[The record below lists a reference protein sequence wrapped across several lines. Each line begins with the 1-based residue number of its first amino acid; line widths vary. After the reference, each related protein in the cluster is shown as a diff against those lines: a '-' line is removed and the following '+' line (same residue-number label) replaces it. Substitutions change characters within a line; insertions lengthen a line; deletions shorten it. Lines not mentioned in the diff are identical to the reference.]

1 MCNLLACAI
10 ECPDWTED
18 HAGESLK
25 GENGCISG
33 RIGTIMVGMRA
44 PHQSVDRL
52 GSRPVEAAVSPP
64 VTHALP
70 LAAAVDDG
78 DRLVDV
84 VDLLALDAFVTGRE
98 PFGRSTYLE
107 NVRTDAPLTTDDARV
122 VRDAVEEDGQGRL
135 SVGEGWTLHVMRW
148 LQSRRARVTV
158 TAITAELAESVL
170 ATATA
175 GAVEEPTPAPE
186 NVPIGFWHFGAHGPR
201 RVQRE
206 IDAALWPE
214 IKPNYASP
222 VADTLER
229 LMTLDGSVVNG
240 RLLLLH
246 GEPGTGKTTAL
257 RALAQQWRSWCQ
269 VDCVLDPERLFSDP
283 AYLMSVAL
291 GTGDDDEPRW
301 RLLMLEDCDELV
313 SGEAKAS
320 AGQSLSRLLNLT
332 DGLLGQ
338 GRNALIAIT
347 TNEDL
352 ASLHPAVV
360 RPGRCLASIEVGR
373 LPYAEAVRWLGTPAG
388 IGPEGATLA
397 ELYALRT
404 GAQPVTVPKTAPT
417 TGMYL

>member
-1 MCNLLACAI
+1 
-10 ECPDWTED
+10 
-18 HAGESLK
+18 
-25 GENGCISG
+25 
-33 RIGTIMVGMRA
+33 MRT
-44 PHQSVDRL
+44 PHQSVDRV
-52 GSRPVEAAVSPP
+52 GARGPEPAVTPVVPG
-64 VTHALP
+64 TLP
-70 LAAAVDDG
+70 LGGSVDDA

-98 PFGRSTYLE
+98 PFGRTSYLE
-107 NVRTDAPLTTDDARV
+107 NVRADAPLAIEDSRT
-122 VRDAVEEDGQGRL
+122 VRDAVEEDSHGRL
-135 SVGEGWTLHVMRW
+135 CVGDGWTMHVTRW
-148 LQSRRARVTV
+148 KQSRRARVTV
-158 TAITAELAESVL
+158 TAVTAELAEAVL
-170 ATATA
+170 TKATDN
-175 GAVEEPTPAPE
+175 AVEEPEPAADS
-186 NVPIGFWHFGAHGPR
+186 VPIGFWHFGPHGPR
-201 RVQRE
+201 RAQRE
-206 IDAALWPE
+206 IDAAPWE
-214 IKPNYASP
+214 KIRGNYAEP
-222 VADTLER
+222 VAQTLER
-229 LMTLDGSVVNG
+229 LMAIDGSAVNG

-291 GTGDDDEPRW
+291 GSGDDDEPRW
-301 RLLMLEDCDELV
+301 RLLMLEDCDELI

-373 LPYAEAVRWLGTPAG
+373 LPYAEAVRWLGSPRG

-397 ELYALRT
+397 ELYALRSGT
-404 GAQPVTVPKTAPT
+404 HPVTVPAGAPN

>member
-1 MCNLLACAI
+1 
-10 ECPDWTED
+10 
-18 HAGESLK
+18 
-25 GENGCISG
+25 
-33 RIGTIMVGMRA
+33 VRA
-44 PHQSVDRL
+44 D
-52 GSRPVEAAVSPP
+52 AA
-64 VTHALP
+64 
-70 LAAAVDDG
+70 
-78 DRLVDV
+78 
-84 VDLLALDAFVTGRE
+84 
-98 PFGRSTYLE
+98 
-107 NVRTDAPLTTDDARV
+107 LTTEDARV
-122 VRDAVEEDGQGRL
+122 IRDAVEEDGHGRL
-135 SVGEGWTLHVMRW
+135 SVGDGWTLHITRW
-148 LQSRRARVTV
+148 KQSRRARVTV

-170 ATATA
+170 EKATA
-175 GAVEEPTPAPE
+175 GAVEEPEPAADS
-186 NVPIGFWHFGAHGPR
+186 VPIGFWHFGPHGPR

-206 IDAALWPE
+206 IDAAPWAK
-214 IKPNYASP
+214 IRANYAGP
-222 VADTLER
+222 VAQTLER
-229 LMTLDGSVVNG
+229 LMELDGSVVHG

-291 GTGDDDEPRW
+291 GSGDEDEPRW
-301 RLLMLEDCDELV
+301 RLLMLEDCDELI

-352 ASLHPAVV
+352 ATLHPAVV

-373 LPYAEAVRWLGTPAG
+373 LPYAEAAAWLGTARG
-388 IGPEGATLA
+388 VGPEGATLA
-397 ELYALRT
+397 ELYALKT
-404 GAQPVTVPKTAPT
+404 GARPVTVPTTTPS

>member
-1 MCNLLACAI
+1 
-10 ECPDWTED
+10 
-18 HAGESLK
+18 
-25 GENGCISG
+25 
-33 RIGTIMVGMRA
+33 MRT

-52 GSRPVEAAVSPP
+52 GSRLEPAVVPSVPAP
-64 VTHALP
+64 LP
-70 LAAAVDDG
+70 LSGSVDDG

-84 VDLLALDAFVTGRE
+84 VDLLAIDAFVTGRE
-98 PFGRSTYLE
+98 PFGRTKYLE
-107 NVRTDAPLTTDDARV
+107 NVRADAALTTDDARL
-122 VRDAVEEDGQGRL
+122 VRDAVEEDAQGRL
-135 SVGEGWTLHVMRW
+135 SVGDGWTLHVTRW
-148 LQSRRARVTV
+148 TQSRRARVAV
-158 TAITAELAESVL
+158 TAISAELAESVL
-170 ATATA
+170 DTATDN
-175 GAVEEPTPAPE
+175 AVEEPEPAADS
-186 NVPIGFWHFGAHGPR
+186 VPIGFWHFGPHGPR

-206 IDAALWPE
+206 IDAAPWE
-214 IKPNYASP
+214 KIQANYARP
-222 VADTLER
+222 VAETLER

-269 VDCVLDPERLFSDP
+269 VDCVLDPERLFGDP

-291 GTGDDDEPRW
+291 GSGDENEPRW
-301 RLLMLEDCDELV
+301 RLLMLEDCDELI

-373 LPYAEAVRWLGTPAG
+373 LPYAEATAWLGTSRGVSAD
-388 IGPEGATLA
+388 GATLA
-397 ELYALRT
+397 ELYALKT
-404 GAQPVTVPKTAPT
+404 GAQPVTVPTAKPA

>member
-1 MCNLLACAI
+1 
-10 ECPDWTED
+10 
-18 HAGESLK
+18 
-25 GENGCISG
+25 
-33 RIGTIMVGMRA
+33 MRT

-52 GSRPVEAAVSPP
+52 TSRPVEPAV
-64 VTHALP
+64 ALP
-70 LAAAVDDG
+70 APQAVPLSGSVDDG

-84 VDLLALDAFVTGRE
+84 VDLLALDAFVSGRE
-98 PFGRSTYLE
+98 PFGRTSYLE
-107 NVRTDAPLTTDDARV
+107 NVRADAPLTTDDARL
-122 VRDAVEEDGQGRL
+122 VRDAVEEDNHGRL

-148 LQSRRARVTV
+148 KQSRRARVTV
-158 TAITAELAESVL
+158 TAVSAELAESVL
-170 ATATA
+170 ATVSENAIEDPSPA
-175 GAVEEPTPAPE
+175 GDS
-186 NVPIGFWHFGAHGPR
+186 VPIGFWHFAQHGPR

-206 IDAALWPE
+206 IDAAPWE
-214 IKPNYASP
+214 TIRSNYAGP
-222 VADTLER
+222 VARTLEQ
-229 LMTLDGSVVNG
+229 LMAIDGSVVNG

-269 VDCVLDPERLFSDP
+269 VDCVLDPERLFGDP

-291 GTGDDDEPRW
+291 GSGDDDEPRW
-301 RLLMLEDCDELV
+301 RLLMLEDCDELI

-320 AGQSLSRLLNLT
+320 AGQQLSRLLNLT

-373 LPYAEAVRWLGTPAG
+373 LSYAESADWLGTSAG
-388 IGPEGATLA
+388 VGPDGATLA
-397 ELYALRT
+397 ELYALKT
-404 GAQPVTVPKTAPT
+404 GAKPVTVSAPT
-417 TGMYL
+417 PATGLYL

>member
-1 MCNLLACAI
+1 
-10 ECPDWTED
+10 
-18 HAGESLK
+18 
-25 GENGCISG
+25 
-33 RIGTIMVGMRA
+33 MRT

-52 GSRPVEAAVSPP
+52 ASRPVEAAAAA
-64 VTHALP
+64 TLP
-70 LAAAVDDG
+70 LSGAVDDG

-98 PFGRSTYLE
+98 PFGRTTYLE
-107 NVRTDAPLTTDDARV
+107 NVRADAVLTTEDARI
-122 VRDAVEEDGQGRL
+122 VRDAVEEDGHGRL
-135 SVGEGWTLHVMRW
+135 SVGEGWTLHVTRW
-148 LQSRRARVTV
+148 KQSRRARVTV
-158 TAITAELAESVL
+158 TATTSELAESVL
-170 ATATA
+170 AVATEN
-175 GAVEEPTPAPE
+175 AVEEPEPADDS
-186 NVPIGFWHFGAHGPR
+186 VPIGFWHYGPHGPR

-206 IDAALWPE
+206 IDAAPWDK
-214 IKPNYASP
+214 IRANYADP
-222 VADTLER
+222 VAQTLER
-229 LMTLDGSVVNG
+229 LMAIDGTAVNG

-269 VDCVLDPERLFSDP
+269 VDCVLDPERLFGDP

-291 GTGDDDEPRW
+291 GSGDDDEPRW
-301 RLLMLEDCDELV
+301 RLLMLEDCDELI
-313 SGEAKAS
+313 SGDAKAS

-338 GRNALIAIT
+338 GRNALIGIT

-352 ASLHPAVV
+352 AALHPAVV

-373 LPYAEAVRWLGTPAG
+373 LPYAEAVTWLGTPQG
-388 IGPEGATLA
+388 IGPHGATLA

-404 GAQPVTVPKTAPT
+404 GAQPVTVPMTPPA

>member
-1 MCNLLACAI
+1 M
-10 ECPDWTED
+10 TD
-18 HAGESLK
+18 HD
-25 GENGCISG
+25 
-33 RIGTIMVGMRA
+33 GMRT
-44 PHQSVDRL
+44 PHQSVDRHAGRAVEPAVTPASTTRPRS
-52 GSRPVEAAVSPP
+52 GS
-64 VTHALP
+64 
-70 LAAAVDDG
+70 VDDV

-98 PFGRSTYLE
+98 PFGRSKYLE
-107 NVRTDAPLTTDDARV
+107 NVRADAPLTNEDARLL
-122 VRDAVEEDGQGRL
+122 RDAVEDDAQGRL
-135 SVGEGWTLHVMRW
+135 AVGEGWTLHVIRW
-148 LQSRRARVTV
+148 KQSRRARVTV
-158 TAITAELAESVL
+158 TAVNAELAESVL
-170 ATATA
+170 EAVTA
-175 GAVEEPTPAPE
+175 GAVEEPAPADDS
-186 NVPIGFWHFGAHGPR
+186 VPIGFWHFGPHGPR

-206 IDAALWPE
+206 IDAAPWE
-214 IKPNYASP
+214 KIQANYARP
-222 VADTLER
+222 VGQTLER
-229 LMTLDGSVVNG
+229 LMSLDGSVVHG

-291 GTGDDDEPRW
+291 GSGDDDEPRW

-338 GRNALIAIT
+338 GRHALIAIT

-373 LPYAEAVRWLGTPAG
+373 LPYAEATAWLGTPAG
-388 IGPEGATLA
+388 IGPDGATLA
-397 ELYALRT
+397 ELYALKT
-404 GAQPVTVPKTAPT
+404 GAKPVTVPTTPPS

>member
-1 MCNLLACAI
+1 
-10 ECPDWTED
+10 
-18 HAGESLK
+18 
-25 GENGCISG
+25 
-33 RIGTIMVGMRA
+33 MRT

-52 GSRPVEAAVSPP
+52 ASRPVEPAVSAP
-64 VTHALP
+64 VHGSLP
-70 LAAAVDDG
+70 LSGAVDDG

-98 PFGRSTYLE
+98 PYGRTSYLE
-107 NVRTDAPLTTDDARV
+107 NVRADAPLATDDARV
-122 VRDAVEEDGQGRL
+122 VRDALEEDSVGRL
-135 SVGEGWTLHVMRW
+135 SVGEGWTLHVTRW
-148 LQSRRARVTV
+148 KQSRRARVTV
-158 TAITAELAESVL
+158 TAISAELAESVL
-170 ATATA
+170 ATAVRD
-175 GAVEEPTPAPE
+175 AVEEPEPAADS
-186 NVPIGFWHFGAHGPR
+186 VPIGFWHFGPHGPR

-206 IDAALWPE
+206 IDATPWE
-214 IKPNYASP
+214 GIRHNYAGP
-222 VADTLER
+222 VARSLETL
-229 LMTLDGSVVNG
+229 MAIDGTAVNG

-291 GTGDDDEPRW
+291 GSGDDDEPRW
-301 RLLMLEDCDELV
+301 RMLMLEDCDELI

-320 AGQSLSRLLNLT
+320 AGQQLSRLLNLT

-352 ASLHPAVV
+352 TSLHPAVI

-373 LPYAEAVRWLGTPAG
+373 LPYAEAVGWLGTPAG
-388 IGPEGATLA
+388 VGPDGATLA

-404 GAQPVTVPKTAPT
+404 GARPVTVTSAPPS
-417 TGMYL
+417 TGLYL

>member
-1 MCNLLACAI
+1 
-10 ECPDWTED
+10 
-18 HAGESLK
+18 
-25 GENGCISG
+25 
-33 RIGTIMVGMRA
+33 MRT

-52 GSRPVEAAVSPP
+52 GSRPGEPAVAPP
-64 VTHALP
+64 VSTVLP
-70 LAAAVDDG
+70 LSGSVDDG

-98 PFGRSTYLE
+98 PYGRTTYLE
-107 NVRTDAPLTTDDARV
+107 NVRADAALTTADARI
-122 VRDAVEEDGQGRL
+122 VRDAVEEDGHGRL
-135 SVGEGWTLHVMRW
+135 SAGDGWTLHVTRW
-148 LQSRRARVTV
+148 KQSRRARVTV
-158 TAITAELAESVL
+158 TATSAELAEAVL
-170 ATATA
+170 ATAVEN
-175 GAVEEPTPAPE
+175 AVEEPEPAADS
-186 NVPIGFWHFGAHGPR
+186 VPIGFWHFGAHGPR
-201 RVQRE
+201 RAQRE
-206 IDAALWPE
+206 IDAAPWE
-214 IKPNYASP
+214 KIRANYAEP
-222 VADTLER
+222 VARTLER
-229 LMTLDGSVVNG
+229 LMAIDGTAVNG

-269 VDCVLDPERLFSDP
+269 VDCVLDPERLFGDP

-291 GTGDDDEPRW
+291 GSGDDDEPRW
-301 RLLMLEDCDELV
+301 RLLMLEDCDELI
-313 SGEAKAS
+313 SGDAKAS

-373 LPYAEAVRWLGTPAG
+373 LPYGEAVTWLGTSAG
-388 IGPEGATLA
+388 VGPHGATLA

-404 GAQPVTVPKTAPT
+404 GAQPVTVPTTPPA

>member
-1 MCNLLACAI
+1 
-10 ECPDWTED
+10 
-18 HAGESLK
+18 
-25 GENGCISG
+25 
-33 RIGTIMVGMRA
+33 MRT

-52 GSRPVEAAVSPP
+52 ASRTGDPAGASPLS
-64 VTHALP
+64 ASLP
-70 LAAAVDDG
+70 LSGSVDDG

-98 PFGRSTYLE
+98 PYGRTTYLE
-107 NVRTDAPLTTDDARV
+107 NVRTDAALTTDDARI
-122 VRDAVEEDGQGRL
+122 VRDAVEEDGHGRL
-135 SVGEGWTLHVMRW
+135 SVGEGWTLHVTRW
-148 LQSRRARVTV
+148 KQSRRARVTV
-158 TAITAELAESVL
+158 TAISAELAESVL
-170 ATATA
+170 AVAVDN
-175 GAVEEPTPAPE
+175 AVEEPAPAADS
-186 NVPIGFWHFGAHGPR
+186 VPIGFWHFGPHGPR

-206 IDAALWPE
+206 IDAAPWDK
-214 IKPNYASP
+214 IRTNYSDP
-222 VADTLER
+222 VARTLER
-229 LMTLDGSVVNG
+229 LMAIDGTAVNG

-269 VDCVLDPERLFSDP
+269 VDCVLDPERLFGDP

-291 GTGDDDEPRW
+291 GSGDDDEPRW
-301 RLLMLEDCDELV
+301 RLLMLEDCDELI
-313 SGEAKAS
+313 SGEAKAA

-373 LPYAEAVRWLGTPAG
+373 LPYAEAVSWLGTPAG
-388 IGPEGATLA
+388 VGPDGATLA
-397 ELYALRT
+397 ELYALKT
-404 GAQPVTVPKTAPT
+404 GARPVTVPMTSPT

>member
-1 MCNLLACAI
+1 M
-10 ECPDWTED
+10 E
-18 HAGESLK
+18 
-25 GENGCISG
+25 
-33 RIGTIMVGMRA
+33 VMRT

-52 GSRPVEAAVSPP
+52 GSRPVEPAVSLH
-64 VTHALP
+64 THNPLP
-70 LAAAVDDG
+70 LSGSVDDG

-98 PFGRSTYLE
+98 PFGRTSYLE
-107 NVRTDAPLTTDDARV
+107 NVRADAALTTDDARV

-135 SVGEGWTLHVMRW
+135 SVGEGWTLHVTRW
-148 LQSRRARVTV
+148 KQSRRARVTV
-158 TAITAELAESVL
+158 TATSAELAESVL
-170 ATATA
+170 ATAVA
-175 GAVEEPTPAPE
+175 NAVEEPGPAPDS
-186 NVPIGFWHFGAHGPR
+186 VPIGFWHFGTHGPR

-206 IDAALWPE
+206 IDAAPWGQ
-214 IKPNYASP
+214 IRANYADP
-222 VADTLER
+222 VARTLER
-229 LMTLDGSVVNG
+229 LMAIDGSVVNG

-291 GTGDDDEPRW
+291 GSGDDDEPRW
-301 RLLMLEDCDELV
+301 RLLMLEDCDELI

-352 ASLHPAVV
+352 TSLHPAVV

-373 LPYAEAVRWLGTPAG
+373 LPYPEAVAWLGTSAG
-388 IGPEGATLA
+388 IGPDGATLA
-397 ELYALRT
+397 ELYALKT
-404 GAQPVTVPKTAPT
+404 GARPVTVPTAAPA

>member
-1 MCNLLACAI
+1 
-10 ECPDWTED
+10 
-18 HAGESLK
+18 
-25 GENGCISG
+25 
-33 RIGTIMVGMRA
+33 MRT

-52 GSRPVEAAVSPP
+52 GSRPVEQAVAQLSHS
-64 VTHALP
+64 VLP
-70 LAAAVDDG
+70 LAGSVDDG

-98 PFGRSTYLE
+98 PFGRTGYLE
-107 NVRTDAPLTTDDARV
+107 NVRADAPLTTDDARV
-122 VRDAVEEDGQGRL
+122 IRDAMEEDSHGRL
-135 SVGEGWTLHVMRW
+135 SVGDGWTLHVTRW
-148 LQSRRARVTV
+148 KQSRRARVTV
-158 TAITAELAESVL
+158 TATSAELAESVL
-170 ATATA
+170 ATTTA
-175 GAVEEPTPAPE
+175 GAVEEPAPAPDS
-186 NVPIGFWHFGAHGPR
+186 VPIGFWNFGTHGPR
-201 RVQRE
+201 RVERE
-206 IDAALWPE
+206 IDAAPWSK
-214 IKPNYASP
+214 IRANYADP
-222 VADTLER
+222 VARTLER
-229 LMTLDGSVVNG
+229 LMELDGTAVNG

-269 VDCVLDPERLFSDP
+269 VDCVLDPERLFGDP

-291 GTGDDDEPRW
+291 GSGDDDEPRW
-301 RLLMLEDCDELV
+301 RLLMLEDCDELI

-373 LPYAEAVRWLGTPAG
+373 LPYAEAVTWLGSPKG
-388 IGPEGATLA
+388 VSPDGATLA
-397 ELYALRT
+397 ELYALKT
-404 GAQPVTVPKTAPT
+404 GVHPVTVPAPARP

>member
-1 MCNLLACAI
+1 
-10 ECPDWTED
+10 
-18 HAGESLK
+18 
-25 GENGCISG
+25 
-33 RIGTIMVGMRA
+33 MRT

-52 GSRPVEAAVSPP
+52 GSRPVEAAAAPP
-64 VTHALP
+64 VHHPLP
-70 LAAAVDDG
+70 LSGSVDDG

-98 PFGRSTYLE
+98 PFGRTSYLE
-107 NVRTDAPLTTDDARV
+107 NVRADAPLTTDDARV
-122 VRDAVEEDGQGRL
+122 VRDAREEDSHGRL
-135 SVGEGWTLHVMRW
+135 STGDGWTLHVTRW
-148 LQSRRARVTV
+148 KQSRRARVTV
-158 TAITAELAESVL
+158 TAVTAELAESVL
-170 ATATA
+170 AAATA
-175 GAVEEPTPAPE
+175 HAVEEPGPVADS
-186 NVPIGFWHFGAHGPR
+186 VPIGFWHFGPHGPR

-206 IDAALWPE
+206 IDAAPWDK
-214 IKPNYASP
+214 IRANYAGP
-222 VADTLER
+222 VARTLER
-229 LMTLDGSVVNG
+229 LMAVDGTAVNG

-269 VDCVLDPERLFSDP
+269 VDCVLDPERMFGDP

-291 GTGDDDEPRW
+291 GSGDDDEPRW
-301 RLLMLEDCDELV
+301 RLLMLEDCDELI

-373 LPYAEAVRWLGTPAG
+373 LPYAEATAWLGTSTG
-388 IGPEGATLA
+388 VGPEGATLA

-404 GAQPVTVPKTAPT
+404 GARPVTVPSTAPS
-417 TGMYL
+417 TGLYL

>member
-1 MCNLLACAI
+1 
-10 ECPDWTED
+10 
-18 HAGESLK
+18 
-25 GENGCISG
+25 
-33 RIGTIMVGMRA
+33 MRT

-52 GSRPVEAAVSPP
+52 GSRTAEPAVAAS
-64 VTHALP
+64 LP
-70 LAAAVDDG
+70 LSGAVDDC

-98 PFGRSTYLE
+98 PYGRTTHLE
-107 NVRTDAPLTTDDARV
+107 NVRAEALLTTDDARI
-122 VRDAVEEDGQGRL
+122 VRDAVEEDGHGRL
-135 SVGEGWTLHVMRW
+135 SVGEGWTLHVTRW
-148 LQSRRARVTV
+148 KQSRRARVTV
-158 TAITAELAESVL
+158 TAVSAEMAESVL
-170 ATATA
+170 AVAVEN
-175 GAVEEPTPAPE
+175 AVEEPPPAADS
-186 NVPIGFWHFGAHGPR
+186 VPIGFWHFGPHGPR

-206 IDAALWPE
+206 IDAAPWE
-214 IKPNYASP
+214 KIRANYADP
-222 VADTLER
+222 VARTLER
-229 LMTLDGSVVNG
+229 LMAIDGSTVNG
-240 RLLLLH
+240 RLMLLH

-269 VDCVLDPERLFSDP
+269 VDCVLDPERLFGDP

-291 GTGDDDEPRW
+291 GSGDDDEPRW
-301 RLLMLEDCDELV
+301 RLLMLEDCDELI
-313 SGEAKAS
+313 SGEAKAA

-373 LPYAEAVRWLGTPAG
+373 LPYGEAVAWLGTPAG
-388 IGPEGATLA
+388 VGPDGATLA

-404 GAQPVTVPKTAPT
+404 GARPVTVPTTAPA

>member
-1 MCNLLACAI
+1 
-10 ECPDWTED
+10 
-18 HAGESLK
+18 
-25 GENGCISG
+25 
-33 RIGTIMVGMRA
+33 MRT

-52 GSRPVEAAVSPP
+52 GSRPVEPAIVPP
-64 VTHALP
+64 APIALP
-70 LAAAVDDG
+70 LSGSVDDG

-98 PFGRSTYLE
+98 PYGRTSYLE
-107 NVRTDAPLTTDDARV
+107 NVRADAALTTEDARI
-122 VRDAVEEDGQGRL
+122 VRDAVEEDAHGRL
-135 SVGEGWTLHVMRW
+135 SVGDGWTLHVTRW
-148 LQSRRARVTV
+148 KQSRRARVAV
-158 TAITAELAESVL
+158 TATSSELAESVL
-170 ATATA
+170 ATAVEN
-175 GAVEEPTPAPE
+175 AVEEPEPATDS
-186 NVPIGFWHFGAHGPR
+186 VPIGFWHFGPHGPR

-206 IDAALWPE
+206 IDAAPWE
-214 IKPNYASP
+214 KIRANYADP
-222 VADTLER
+222 VARTLER
-229 LMTLDGSVVNG
+229 LMAIEGTAVNG

-269 VDCVLDPERLFSDP
+269 VDCVLDPERLFADP

-291 GTGDDDEPRW
+291 GSGDDDEPRW
-301 RLLMLEDCDELV
+301 RLLMLEDCDELI

-347 TNEDL
+347 TNEAL
-352 ASLHPAVV
+352 ASLHPAVI

-388 IGPEGATLA
+388 VGPNGATLA
-397 ELYALRT
+397 ELYALKT
-404 GAQPVTVPKTAPT
+404 GAQPVTVPTTSPT

>member
-1 MCNLLACAI
+1 
-10 ECPDWTED
+10 
-18 HAGESLK
+18 
-25 GENGCISG
+25 
-33 RIGTIMVGMRA
+33 MRT
-44 PHQSVDRL
+44 PHQSVDRHA
-52 GSRPVEAAVSPP
+52 GRPGEPAVLPA
-64 VTHALP
+64 HGALP
-70 LAAAVDDG
+70 LAASVDDG

-98 PFGRSTYLE
+98 PFGRTRYLE
-107 NVRTDAPLTTDDARV
+107 NVRADAALTTGDARV
-122 VRDAVEEDGQGRL
+122 VRDAVDDDGQGRL
-135 SVGEGWTLHVMRW
+135 SVGDGWTLHVTRW
-148 LQSRRARVTV
+148 RQSRRARVTV
-158 TAITAELAESVL
+158 TAITGELAESVL

-175 GAVEEPTPAPE
+175 NAVEEPAPAADS
-186 NVPIGFWHFGAHGPR
+186 VPIGFWHFGPHGPR

-206 IDAALWPE
+206 IDAAPWDK
-214 IKPNYASP
+214 IRANYAGP
-222 VADTLER
+222 VARTLER
-229 LMTLDGSVVNG
+229 LMALDGSVVNG

-257 RALAQQWRSWCQ
+257 RALAQQWRAWCQ

-291 GTGDDDEPRW
+291 GGGDEDEPRW
-301 RLLMLEDCDELV
+301 RLLMLEDCDELI

-352 ASLHPAVV
+352 ATLHPAVV

-373 LPYAEAVRWLGTPAG
+373 LPYADATAWLGSPRG
-388 IGPEGATLA
+388 ISTEGATLA
-397 ELYALRT
+397 QLYALKT
-404 GAQPVTVPKTAPT
+404 GAEPVTVSQQSPS

>member
-1 MCNLLACAI
+1 
-10 ECPDWTED
+10 
-18 HAGESLK
+18 
-25 GENGCISG
+25 
-33 RIGTIMVGMRA
+33 MRA
-44 PHQSVDRL
+44 PHQSVDRVT
-52 GSRPVEAAVSPP
+52 GRSVEPAVAPAIG
-64 VTHALP
+64 TMP
-70 LAAAVDDG
+70 LAGSVDDG

-98 PFGRSTYLE
+98 PYGRSRYLE
-107 NVRTDAPLTTDDARV
+107 NVRADAALTTEDARV
-122 VRDAVEEDGQGRL
+122 VRDAVEDDGQGRL
-135 SVGEGWTLHVMRW
+135 SVGEGWTLHVNRW
-148 LQSRRARVTV
+148 RQSRRARVTV
-158 TAITAELAESVL
+158 TAISAELAESVL
-170 ATATA
+170 EAVTDN
-175 GAVEEPTPAPE
+175 AVEEPEPAE
-186 NVPIGFWHFGAHGPR
+186 DSVPIGFWHFGPHGPR

-206 IDAALWPE
+206 IDAAPWAK
-214 IKPNYASP
+214 IRSNYAGP
-222 VADTLER
+222 VGHTLER
-229 LMTLDGSVVNG
+229 LMALDGSVVNG

-269 VDCVLDPERLFSDP
+269 VDCVLDPERLFADP

-291 GTGDDDEPRW
+291 GSGDEDEPRW
-301 RLLMLEDCDELV
+301 RLLMLEDCDELIN
-313 SGEAKAS
+313 GDAKAS

-352 ASLHPAVV
+352 AGLHPAVV

-373 LPYAEAVRWLGTPAG
+373 LPYPEAVSWLGTPVG
-388 IGPEGATLA
+388 IGPDGATLA

-404 GAQPVTVPKTAPT
+404 GAQPVTVPSAPPT

>member
-1 MCNLLACAI
+1 
-10 ECPDWTED
+10 
-18 HAGESLK
+18 
-25 GENGCISG
+25 
-33 RIGTIMVGMRA
+33 MRA

-52 GSRPVEAAVSPP
+52 GGRHADAAAAAPVPA
-64 VTHALP
+64 ALP
-70 LAAAVDDG
+70 LSGAVDDG

-98 PFGRSTYLE
+98 PYGRSTYLE
-107 NVRTDAPLTTDDARV
+107 NVRADAPLTVDDGRV
-122 VRDAVEEDGQGRL
+122 VRDAVDEDGQGL
-135 SVGEGWTLHVMRW
+135 LAVGDGWTLHVTRW
-148 LQSRRARVTV
+148 KQSRRARVTV
-158 TAITAELAESVL
+158 TAVSAELAESIL
-170 ATATA
+170 ESATA
-175 GAVEEPTPAPE
+175 GAVEEPKPTLD
-186 NVPIGFWHFGAHGPR
+186 NVPIGFWHFGQHGPR
-201 RVQRE
+201 RAARE
-206 IDAALWPE
+206 IDAAPWPS
-214 IKPNYASP
+214 IRGNYAGA
-222 VADTLER
+222 VAATLER
-229 LMTLDGSVVNG
+229 LMALDSTTIGG

-269 VDCVLDPERLFSDP
+269 VDCVLDPERLFNDP

-291 GTGDDDEPRW
+291 GSDDEDEPRW
-301 RLLMLEDCDELV
+301 RLLMLEDCDELI

-320 AGQSLSRLLNLT
+320 AGQALSRLLNLT

-373 LPYAEAVRWLGTPAG
+373 LPYAEAVSWLGSSRG
-388 IGPEGATLA
+388 IGPSGATLA
-397 ELYALRT
+397 ELYALKT
-404 GAQPVTVPKTAPT
+404 GNQPVTVPKSPPS

>member
-1 MCNLLACAI
+1 
-10 ECPDWTED
+10 
-18 HAGESLK
+18 
-25 GENGCISG
+25 
-33 RIGTIMVGMRA
+33 MRT
-44 PHQSVDRL
+44 PRQSVDRHA
-52 GSRPVEAAVSPP
+52 GRTVEPSAPAV
-64 VTHALP
+64 LP
-70 LAAAVDDG
+70 LSASVDDG
-78 DRLVDV
+78 DSLTDV

-98 PFGRSTYLE
+98 PFGRTRYLE
-107 NVRTDAPLTTDDARV
+107 NVRADAALTTDDARV
-122 VRDAVEEDGQGRL
+122 IRDAVEEDGHGRL
-135 SVGEGWTLHVMRW
+135 SVGDGWTLHVARW
-148 LQSRRARVTV
+148 KQSRRARVTV
-158 TAITAELAESVL
+158 TAITAELAASVL
-170 ATATA
+170 ETATSN
-175 GAVEEPTPAPE
+175 AVEEPEPSADS
-186 NVPIGFWHFGAHGPR
+186 VPIGFWHFGPHGPR

-206 IDAALWPE
+206 IDAAPWGK
-214 IKPNYASP
+214 IRGNYAHA
-222 VADTLER
+222 VAQTLER
-229 LMTLDGSVVNG
+229 LMALDGSVVNG

-257 RALAQQWRSWCQ
+257 RALAQQWRAWCQ
-269 VDCVLDPERLFSDP
+269 VDCVLDPERLFGDP

-291 GTGDDDEPRW
+291 GSGDEDEPRW
-301 RLLMLEDCDELV
+301 RLLMLEDCDELI

-373 LPYAEAVRWLGTPAG
+373 LGYAEATAWLGSPRG
-388 IGPEGATLA
+388 IGADGATLA

-404 GAQPVTVPKTAPT
+404 GAQPVTVPKTAPA

>member
-1 MCNLLACAI
+1 
-10 ECPDWTED
+10 
-18 HAGESLK
+18 
-25 GENGCISG
+25 
-33 RIGTIMVGMRA
+33 MRT

-52 GSRPVEAAVSPP
+52 GSRPVEPAAVPP
-64 VTHALP
+64 AHTPLP
-70 LAAAVDDG
+70 LSGAVDDG

-98 PFGRSTYLE
+98 PFGRTSYLE
-107 NVRTDAPLTTDDARV
+107 NVRADAALTTDDARV
-122 VRDAVEEDGQGRL
+122 VRDALEEDSHGRL
-135 SVGEGWTLHVMRW
+135 STGEGWTLHVTRW
-148 LQSRRARVTV
+148 KQSRRARVTV
-158 TAITAELAESVL
+158 TAVSAELAESVL
-170 ATATA
+170 AAATVN
-175 GAVEEPTPAPE
+175 AVEEPGPAADS
-186 NVPIGFWHFGAHGPR
+186 VPIGFWHFGPHGPR

-206 IDAALWPE
+206 IDAAPWDK
-214 IKPNYASP
+214 IRANYAGP
-222 VADTLER
+222 VARTLER
-229 LMTLDGSVVNG
+229 LMAVDGTAVNG

-269 VDCVLDPERLFSDP
+269 VDCVLDPERMFGDP

-291 GTGDDDEPRW
+291 GSGDDDEPRW
-301 RLLMLEDCDELV
+301 RLLMLEDCDELI

-373 LPYAEAVRWLGTPAG
+373 LPYAEATAWLGTSSG
-388 IGPEGATLA
+388 LGPEGATLA
-397 ELYALRT
+397 ELYALKT
-404 GAQPVTVPKTAPT
+404 GARPVTVPSTAPS
-417 TGMYL
+417 TGLYL

>member
-1 MCNLLACAI
+1 
-10 ECPDWTED
+10 
-18 HAGESLK
+18 
-25 GENGCISG
+25 
-33 RIGTIMVGMRA
+33 MRT

-52 GSRPVEAAVSPP
+52 GSRSVEPAVAPHAHSP
-64 VTHALP
+64 LP
-70 LAAAVDDG
+70 LSGSVDDG

-98 PFGRSTYLE
+98 PFGRTTYLE
-107 NVRTDAPLTTDDARV
+107 NVRADAALTTADARV
-122 VRDAVEEDGQGRL
+122 VRDAAEEDGHGRL
-135 SVGEGWTLHVMRW
+135 SVGDGWTLHVTRW
-148 LQSRRARVTV
+148 KQSRRARVTV
-158 TAITAELAESVL
+158 TATSAELAESVL
-170 ATATA
+170 AAA
-175 GAVEEPTPAPE
+175 SENAVEEPEPAADS
-186 NVPIGFWHFGAHGPR
+186 VPIGFWHYGPHGPR

-206 IDAALWPE
+206 IDAAPWDT
-214 IKPNYASP
+214 IRANYADP
-222 VADTLER
+222 VACTLER
-229 LMTLDGSVVNG
+229 LMAIDGSVVNG

-269 VDCVLDPERLFSDP
+269 VDCVLDPERLFADP

-291 GTGDDDEPRW
+291 GSGEGDDEPRW
-301 RLLMLEDCDELV
+301 RLLMLEDCDELI

-373 LPYAEAVRWLGTPAG
+373 LPYAEAVRWLGTTAG
-388 IGPEGATLA
+388 VGPDGATLA
-397 ELYALRT
+397 ELYALKT
-404 GAQPVTVPKTAPT
+404 DAQPVTVPTTAPA

>member
-1 MCNLLACAI
+1 
-10 ECPDWTED
+10 
-18 HAGESLK
+18 
-25 GENGCISG
+25 
-33 RIGTIMVGMRA
+33 MRT

-52 GSRPVEAAVSPP
+52 GSRPVETAAPAP
-64 VTHALP
+64 AP
-70 LAAAVDDG
+70 LSGAFDDA
-78 DRLVDV
+78 DRLVDI

-98 PFGRSTYLE
+98 PYGRTADLE
-107 NVRTDAPLTTDDARV
+107 NVRADALLTTGDARI
-122 VRDAVEEDGQGRL
+122 VRDAVEGDGHGRL
-135 SVGEGWTLHVMRW
+135 SVGEGWTLHVTRW
-148 LQSRRARVTV
+148 KQSRRARVTV
-158 TAITAELAESVL
+158 TAVSAEMAESVL
-170 ATATA
+170 AVATEN
-175 GAVEEPTPAPE
+175 AVEEPEPAADS
-186 NVPIGFWHFGAHGPR
+186 VPIGFWHFGPHGPR

-206 IDAALWPE
+206 IDAAPWDK
-214 IKPNYASP
+214 IRRNYADP
-222 VADTLER
+222 VARTLER
-229 LMTLDGSVVNG
+229 LMAVDGSAVNG

-269 VDCVLDPERLFSDP
+269 VDCVLDPERLFGDP

-291 GTGDDDEPRW
+291 GSGDDEEPRW
-301 RLLMLEDCDELV
+301 RLLMLEDCDELI
-313 SGEAKAS
+313 SGEAKAT

-373 LPYAEAVRWLGTPAG
+373 LPYGEAVAWLGTPAG
-388 IGPEGATLA
+388 VGPDGATLA

-404 GAQPVTVPKTAPT
+404 GARPVTVPATPAP

>member
-1 MCNLLACAI
+1 
-10 ECPDWTED
+10 
-18 HAGESLK
+18 
-25 GENGCISG
+25 
-33 RIGTIMVGMRA
+33 MRT
-44 PHQSVDRL
+44 PHQAVDRL
-52 GSRPVEAAVSPP
+52 GTRHDAAVVPAVAAP
-64 VTHALP
+64 LP
-70 LAAAVDDG
+70 LAGAVDDG

-84 VDLLALDAFVTGRE
+84 VDLLALDGFVTGRE
-98 PFGRSTYLE
+98 PFGRSRYLE
-107 NVRTDAPLTTDDARV
+107 NVKADAPLTADGARL
-122 VRDAVEEDGQGRL
+122 VRDAIDEDGQGRL
-135 SVGEGWTLHVMRW
+135 SVGEGWTLHVTRW
-148 LQSRRARVTV
+148 KQSRRARVTV
-158 TAITAELAESVL
+158 TAVTAELAESIL
-170 ATATA
+170 ETATRD
-175 GAVEEPTPAPE
+175 AVEEPAPTSDS
-186 NVPIGFWHFGAHGPR
+186 VPIGFWHFGPHGPR

-206 IDAALWPE
+206 IDAAPWAD
-214 IKPNYASP
+214 ISANYAGP
-222 VADTLER
+222 VTRTLEK
-229 LMTLDGSVVNG
+229 LMALDGTAVNG

-291 GTGDDDEPRW
+291 GSDDEDEPRW
-301 RLLMLEDCDELV
+301 RLLMLEDCDELI

-373 LPYAEAVRWLGTPAG
+373 LPYPEAVAWLGTAQGVP
-388 IGPEGATLA
+388 PSGATLA
-397 ELYALRT
+397 ELYALKT
-404 GAQPVTVPKTAPT
+404 GTEPVTVPKTEPT

>member
-1 MCNLLACAI
+1 MLATAS
-10 ECPDWTED
+10 
-18 HAGESLK
+18 A
-25 GENGCISG
+25 
-33 RIGTIMVGMRA
+33 
-44 PHQSVDRL
+44 
-52 GSRPVEAAVSPP
+52 
-64 VTHALP
+64 
-70 LAAAVDDG
+70 
-78 DRLVDV
+78 
-84 VDLLALDAFVTGRE
+84 
-98 PFGRSTYLE
+98 
-107 NVRTDAPLTTDDARV
+107 
-122 VRDAVEEDGQGRL
+122 DAVEE
-135 SVGEGWTLHVMRW
+135 
-148 LQSRRARVTV
+148 
-158 TAITAELAESVL
+158 
-170 ATATA
+170 
-175 GAVEEPTPAPE
+175 PAPAPDS
-186 NVPIGFWHFGAHGPR
+186 VPIGFWHFGTHGPR

-206 IDAALWPE
+206 IDAAPWGQ
-214 IKPNYASP
+214 IRANYADP
-222 VADTLER
+222 VARTLER
-229 LMTLDGSVVNG
+229 LMALDGTVVNG

-291 GTGDDDEPRW
+291 GSGDDDEPRW
-301 RLLMLEDCDELV
+301 RLLMLEDCDELIN
-313 SGEAKAS
+313 GEAKAS

-373 LPYAEAVRWLGTPAG
+373 LPYAEAVAG
-388 IGPEGATLA
+388 WAPRPGVGPDGATLA

-404 GAQPVTVPKTAPT
+404 GARPVTVPTVAPA

>member
-1 MCNLLACAI
+1 MF
-10 ECPDWTED
+10 
-18 HAGESLK
+18 
-25 GENGCISG
+25 
-33 RIGTIMVGMRA
+33 GMRT

-52 GSRPVEAAVSPP
+52 GSRPVESAVSTP
-64 VTHALP
+64 AQLSLP
-70 LAAAVDDG
+70 LSGSVDDG

-98 PFGRSTYLE
+98 PFGRTTYLE
-107 NVRTDAPLTTDDARV
+107 NVRADAPLITEDAQIA
-122 VRDAVEEDGQGRL
+122 RDAIEEDAHGRV
-135 SVGEGWTLHVMRW
+135 SVGDGWTLHVTRW
-148 LQSRRARVTV
+148 KTSRRARVTV
-158 TAITAELAESVL
+158 TATSAELAESVL
-170 ATATA
+170 ATAIE
-175 GAVEEPTPAPE
+175 GAVEEPDPAADS
-186 NVPIGFWHFGAHGPR
+186 VPIGFWHFGPHGPR

-206 IDAALWPE
+206 IDASPWERIRA
-214 IKPNYASP
+214 NYSSP
-222 VADTLER
+222 VAAALER
-229 LMTLDGSVVNG
+229 LMAIDGTVVNG

-257 RALAQQWRSWCQ
+257 RALAQQWRPWCQ

-291 GTGDDDEPRW
+291 GSGDEDEPRW

-320 AGQSLSRLLNLT
+320 SGQSLSRLLNLT

-338 GRNALIAIT
+338 GRNALIGIT

-373 LPYAEAVRWLGTPAG
+373 LPYAEAVSWLGTSGG
-388 IGPEGATLA
+388 IGPDGATLA
-397 ELYALRT
+397 ELYALKT
-404 GAQPVTVPKTAPT
+404 GAKPVTVETPPPPT
-417 TGMYL
+417 GLYL

>member
-1 MCNLLACAI
+1 
-10 ECPDWTED
+10 
-18 HAGESLK
+18 
-25 GENGCISG
+25 
-33 RIGTIMVGMRA
+33 MRT

-52 GSRPVEAAVSPP
+52 AGRSVEAAGPAVHGP
-64 VTHALP
+64 LP
-70 LAAAVDDG
+70 LSGAVDDG

-98 PFGRSTYLE
+98 PFGRTSYLE
-107 NVRTDAPLTTDDARV
+107 NVRADAPLTTDDARV
-122 VRDAVEEDGQGRL
+122 VRDAVEEDGHGRL
-135 SVGEGWTLHVMRW
+135 SVGDGWTLHVTRW
-148 LQSRRARVTV
+148 TQSRRARVTV
-158 TAITAELAESVL
+158 TAISAELAETVL

-175 GAVEEPTPAPE
+175 DAVQEPEPAPE
-186 NVPIGFWHFGAHGPR
+186 SVPIGFWHFGTHGPR

-206 IDAALWPE
+206 IDAAPWE
-214 IKPNYASP
+214 TIRSNYARP
-222 VADTLER
+222 VAETLER
-229 LMTLDGSVVNG
+229 LMTLDGTVVNG

-269 VDCVLDPERLFSDP
+269 VDCVLDPERLFNDP
-283 AYLMSVAL
+283 AYLMGVAL
-291 GTGDDDEPRW
+291 GSGDDDEPRW
-301 RLLMLEDCDELV
+301 RLLMLEDCDELI

-360 RPGRCLASIEVGR
+360 RPGRCLASIQVGR
-373 LPYAEAVRWLGTPAG
+373 LPYAEAVAWLGTTAG
-388 IGPEGATLA
+388 VGPDGATLA
-397 ELYALRT
+397 ELYALKT
-404 GAQPVTVPKTAPT
+404 GAHPVTVPTTAPA

>member
-1 MCNLLACAI
+1 
-10 ECPDWTED
+10 
-18 HAGESLK
+18 
-25 GENGCISG
+25 
-33 RIGTIMVGMRA
+33 MRT
-44 PHQSVDRL
+44 PHQAVDRVA
-52 GSRPVEAAVSPP
+52 GRAVEQAVAHAANPS
-64 VTHALP
+64 LP
-70 LAAAVDDG
+70 LSGAVDDG

-107 NVRTDAPLTTDDARV
+107 NVRADAPLTTDDARV

-135 SVGEGWTLHVMRW
+135 AVGEGWTLHVSRW
-148 LQSRRARVTV
+148 KQSRRARVTV
-158 TAITAELAESVL
+158 TAISAELAESVL
-170 ATATA
+170 AAVIEN
-175 GAVEEPTPAPE
+175 AVEEPAPAADS
-186 NVPIGFWHFGAHGPR
+186 VPIGFWHFGPHGPR

-206 IDAALWPE
+206 IDAAPWDS
-214 IKPNYASP
+214 IRRNYADP
-222 VADTLER
+222 VARTLER
-229 LMTLDGSVVNG
+229 LMGLDGSVVNG

-291 GTGDDDEPRW
+291 GSGDDDEPRW
-301 RLLMLEDCDELV
+301 RLLMLEDCDELI

-320 AGQSLSRLLNLT
+320 AGQQLSRLLNLT

-360 RPGRCLASIEVGR
+360 RPGRCLASIQVGR
-373 LPYAEAVRWLGTPAG
+373 LPYAEAVSWLGTPAG

-397 ELYALRT
+397 ELYALKT
-404 GAQPVTVPKTAPT
+404 GAQPVTVTTPT
-417 TGMYL
+417 PSTGLYL